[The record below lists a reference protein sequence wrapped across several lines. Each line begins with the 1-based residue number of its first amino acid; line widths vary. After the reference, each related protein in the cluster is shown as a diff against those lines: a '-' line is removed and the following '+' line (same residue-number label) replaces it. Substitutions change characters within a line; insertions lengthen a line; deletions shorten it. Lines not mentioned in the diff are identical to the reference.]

1 MRRVFYTL
9 AVVFALA
16 SFAQAQTGEFEH
28 EFTYKPDGNPT
39 KIAVAGD
46 FKMAAGERRGS
57 DRVSRTRGRPCGQ
70 DHPRVALPN
79 RQIGWTCSACGPLA
93 PRAGVYS
100 TRWLSWRLR

>member
-1 MRRVFYTL
+1 MARSVSLFAERPWRV
-9 AVVFALA
+9 
-16 SFAQAQTGEFEH
+16 
-28 EFTYKPDGNPT
+28 P
-39 KIAVAGD
+39 
-46 FKMAAGERRGS
+46 GS
-57 DRVSRTRGRPCGQ
+57 GIGVSRTRGWPCGQ